1 MYSSQQWYNIK
12 TGINLTTSEWKS
24 SKKRKDQDDDLKCE
38 FVSTNN
44 KYKHLALSIEILSDN
59 NIRPLQNN
67 MYFLKK
73 NMQKTGQPLEIQFC
87 KDKTSLKV
95 MVQFN
100 IETVSDPEF
109 KSIQWTMSLCFLRSV
124 K

>member
-1 MYSSQQWYNIK
+1 M
-12 TGINLTTSEWKS
+12 
-24 SKKRKDQDDDLKCE
+24 
-38 FVSTNN
+38 STNN
-44 KYKHLALSIEILSDN
+44 KYKHLALFIEILSDN